1 MTETHPDLAELLR
14 GELSNAAV
22 IEAATHARGCE
33 TCRSDLVEVSVGH
46 GLLSAASR
54 VGGSRDRCD
63 EPGQAAPDLPPQ
75 LRREVRRTR
84 WRRPAAAAAAAVLA
98 VSVAGGAA
106 LLAGGQDDAP
116 EPGSSPVASVRTA
129 SLEPVDRAPGARE
142 DRVGGRVSMTTEAD
156 LLTRMRIQTVA
167 LPRPASGQFY
177 YVWLLDPVSNK
188 MLPLGQMAAGNST
201 RFDLPE
207 SLVEAYSAIDIS
219 LEADDGD
226 PGHSVTSVLRAT
238 YADNAPDTPPGP
250 TQDS

>member
-1 MTETHPDLAELLR
+1 M
-14 GELSNAAV
+14 
-22 IEAATHARGCE
+22 
-33 TCRSDLVEVSVGH
+33 
-46 GLLSAASR
+46 SAI
-54 VGGSRDRCD
+54 GG
-63 EPGQAAPDLPPQ
+63 
-75 LRREVRRTR
+75 T
-84 WRRPAAAAAAAVLA
+84 
-98 VSVAGGAA
+98 A
-106 LLAGGQDDAP
+106 LLTGGQDDAP
-116 EPGSSPVASVRTA
+116 EPSSSPVAGVRTA
-129 SLEPVDRAPGARE
+129 SLEPIDRAPGARE

-156 LLTRMRIQTVA
+156 LLTRMRIETVA

-188 MLPLGQMAAGNST
+188 MLPLGQMTPGNRT

-238 YADNAPDTPPGP
+238 YADNAPGTPPGP